1 MAQAPVEVEL
11 QANDE
16 VKVVKEGGRF
26 TFVSHGTAKSGPT
39 AVLHDKDGKM
49 RVVAIGRVTFVSRPE
64 VAPTPVKDA
73 KGGKRA
79 PRAPK
84 VVEVEVPVGVSAD
97 ERQEAEEAIEAS
109 IPAALAEAK
118 VPTPPVVA
126 SLVKAARAPKVDEL
140 ANAERIVRELK
151 DTGTTREEI
160 RPIGRVPVA
169 SARDRI
175 RRPAARAGIKCSI
188 KQEGDFMVATKVS

>member
-26 TFVSHGTAKSGPT
+26 TFVSHGSGKSGPT
-39 AVLHDKDGKM
+39 AVLHDRDGKM

-64 VAPTPVKDA
+64 VPATPVKDA
-73 KGGKRA
+73 KAGKT

-84 VVEVEVPVGVSAD
+84 VVEV
-97 ERQEAEEAIEAS
+97 
-109 IPAALAEAK
+109 
-118 VPTPPVVA
+118 VA
-126 SLVKAARAPKVDEL
+126 SNPVSLEDLDADPEGAKALVQAVQEGAQLLADKAARAPKDDEK
-140 ANAERIVRELK
+140 ANAERIVRELQE
-151 DTGTTREEI
+151 TGTTREAI

-175 RRPAARAGIKCSI
+175 RRPALRVGIRVSV